1 MRRGWV
7 VAIVIAM
14 VAVNVAGW
22 AGFGWPI
29 DGEPSWY
36 GRIKGLSF
44 SPFQRDES
52 PFRGDR
58 PSVEEVD
65 GDLAIVAEKTDRIRT
80 YGGDDASEDVLQR
93 VGRHGIRVSL
103 GAWIKGKRKDDEAE
117 IARIVELAKHNRNVD
132 RVIVGNEA
140 LLRRD
145 VSVMQLIAYLRL
157 MRAQVTQP
165 VSTAEPWH
173 VWMEYPEL
181 ADAVDFVAVHIL
193 PYWEGIHING
203 AVEYIMIRQ
212 RRLQAIFPN
221 KPVVLLEVG
230 WPTEGRVRAAAV
242 PSVENQAIFVR
253 RFLKAAHERNLD
265 YYIMEAFDQPW
276 KAAEEGSVGAYWGLW
291 NAGRQPKFSYVANIE
306 PLPNWPF
313 LAALSSAGAALFV
326 LWFASRNR
334 LLKPAGLAF
343 FAALTQG
350 AVSLALWTV
359 FVGSQ
364 QYLSPLSL
372 ALWTIMLTGQAVLYA
387 RLFGEGFEL
396 TELFW
401 RRRWRRQPKPSSAL
415 PPVERAWPKVSLHL
429 PICREPPEMVI
440 RTLQRLALLDYPNLE
455 VLVIDNNT
463 RDAAIWRPVEDACQ
477 RLGERFRFFHLES
490 CQGFKAGALNFALAQ
505 TVADAEIVG
514 VIDSDYLVER
524 QWLKTMVPQF
534 DRPKVGFVQSPQDH
548 YDWSGNGFKTML
560 NWEYAG
566 FFHAGMVQRN
576 ERNAIIQHGT
586 MTLIRKAA
594 LAKLGGWAE
603 WTICEDAELGMRLM
617 HAGYESVYSPE
628 VLGRGVTPD
637 GFAAYRTQR
646 FRWAF
651 GAMQIL
657 RRHWRWFLT
666 EKGGLSAG
674 QRFHFIA
681 GWLPWLSDA
690 LGVLFTVMGL
700 VWTVG
705 LILFPKTMD
714 FPLTLFLLPTLGM
727 FAFKTASVLALYG
740 GVVRAG
746 LWQTLGA
753 LIAGLSL
760 NYAVAKAVMVGCF
773 TTKRPF
779 VRTPKLEGHSTILR
793 GLVWAWEETLFL
805 VALLAAAFAV
815 YEVHGGEQRDEA
827 LWIAVLLT
835 QAIPFA
841 ASVACSLLGALP
853 ALGFGRVRQPA
864 TSRPALGTS

>member
-1 MRRGWV
+1 MRRGWLA
-7 VAIVIAM
+7 AIVIAM
-14 VAVNVAGW
+14 VAINVSGW
-22 AGFGWPI
+22 ASFGWPI

-52 PFRGDR
+52 PLRGER
-58 PSVEEVD
+58 PTLDEVD
-65 GDLAIVAEKTDRIRT
+65 KDLAVVSEKTDRIRT
-80 YGGDDASEDVLQR
+80 YGGNDATEEVLQQ

-103 GAWIKGKRKDDEAE
+103 GAWIRGKHKEDEAE
-117 IARIVELAKHNRNVD
+117 IARIVELAKNNRNVD

-140 LLRRD
+140 LLRRE

-173 VWMEYPEL
+173 VWMANPEL

-193 PYWEGIHING
+193 PYWEGIHIDG

-212 RRLQAIFPN
+212 RQLQAIFPN

-230 WPTEGRVRAAAV
+230 WPTEGRTRAQAV
-242 PSVENQAIFVR
+242 ASVENQAIFVR

-276 KAAEEGSVGAYWGLW
+276 KAVEEGSVGAYWGLW
-291 NAGRQPKFSYVANIE
+291 DAERRPKFSYVANIE
-306 PLPNWPF
+306 PLRNWPL

-326 LWFASRNR
+326 LWFASVNR
-334 LLKPAGLAF
+334 LLRPGGLVF

-350 AVSLALWTV
+350 TVSLVLWTV

-364 QYLSPLSL
+364 QYLSPLGL
-372 ALWTIMLTGQAVLYA
+372 ALWTIMLTGQAILYA
-387 RLFGEGFEL
+387 RLLSEGFEL

-401 RRRWRRQPKPSSAL
+401 RRRWRRRPKPSTAL
-415 PPVERAWPKVSLHL
+415 PPAERGWPKVSLHL
-429 PICREPPEMVI
+429 PICREPPEMVV
-440 RTLQRLALLDYPNLE
+440 RTLQRLALVDYPDLE

-463 RDAAIWRPVEDACQ
+463 KDAALWRPVEAACE
-477 RLGERFRFFHLES
+477 RLGARFRFFHLES
-490 CQGFKAGALNFALAQ
+490 WPGFKAGALNFALTKTAR
-505 TVADAEIVG
+505 DAEIVG

-524 QWLKTMVPQF
+524 HWLKTMVPHF
-534 DRPKVGFVQSPQDH
+534 DKPKVGFVQSPQDH
-548 YDWSGNGFKTML
+548 YDWPGDAFKSML

-566 FFHAGMVQRN
+566 FFLTGMVQRN

-617 HAGYESVYSPE
+617 HAGYEAVYSTE

-637 GFAAYRTQR
+637 CFAAYRTQR

-651 GAMQIL
+651 GAVQIL
-657 RRHWRWFLT
+657 RQHWRWFLT
-666 EKGGLSAG
+666 EKGGLTLG

-690 LGVLFTVMGL
+690 LGVFFTVMGL
-700 VWTVG
+700 AWTVG

-727 FAFKTASVLALYG
+727 FVCKTASVVALYG

-746 LWQTLGA
+746 AGQTLGA
-753 LIAGLSL
+753 LVAGLAL
-760 NYAVAKAVMVGCF
+760 NYAVAKAVLIGCF
-773 TTKRPF
+773 TMRRPF
-779 VRTPKLEGHSTILR
+779 VRTPKMAGHSAILR
-793 GLVWAWEETLFL
+793 GLVGAWEEALFL
-805 VALLAAAFAV
+805 AALLLAAFAV
-815 YEVHGGEQRDEA
+815 YEVHGADQRDEA

-835 QAIPFA
+835 QAVPFA
-841 ASVACSLLGALP
+841 ASVVCSLLGAMPAISFGRSRQPVIEQP
-853 ALGFGRVRQPA
+853 ALRA
-864 TSRPALGTS
+864 S